1 MKQCTLLSLLCVFVT
16 HITLAKVGMPC
27 DNTQVLKNQK
37 FLQPTKS
44 TKKSASLLNPFASQH
59 FSSPPTS
66 LALTSTMVSKEEIEP
81 NGDVVTAM
89 QLGGNDVKV
98 KGFINPNGDI
108 DFYSFTAN
116 AGDRVYAATQTA
128 FSASGNMNSV
138 LEVLSSDGFTVLETD
153 DDDGSFGPNSSS
165 IAGTSILV
173 TGTYYVRVKHIS
185 NSIKILPYFLYFRL
199 QSGSPTTES
208 EPNNSTGTADAIPD
222 SGWVSGETLT
232 GNEADYYS
240 IALNAGDTIFISLDF
255 DPERD
260 NTTWNG
266 QLFFGEFLGSFL
278 LAKDSNAQ
286 SPNPKSESFF
296 LTVKTTGTYYI
307 AVATYDF
314 TFGTYR
320 MSTSVLPASN
330 ATVSTYT
337 NNTVIAIPS
346 EPGSITST
354 INVPVNKR
362 IESLK
367 VSINLFHARIE
378 DLDVRLTSP
387 SGNTVILFTDIVA
400 LSPMDMKLDDN
411 AAIPLGSFT
420 DLGLVNIVTNI
431 VYQPPKEY
439 RLEWFKGQLTQ
450 GIWTLT
456 INDDL
461 AGGDGPTNQLN
472 SWGLEIEEQPPILGT
487 LTSIYT
493 NDFETNDG
501 GFIHSGAQDEWER
514 GTPTFA
520 PITTANSGTK
530 CWKTDLDNT
539 YNFNSDFNLISP
551 SIYIPDLGVNNAYLT
566 WAQKYQFAG
575 TDNANTRA
583 YAYVE
588 IQEIGTTNRKKV
600 WEWLGPKMIGS
611 VGSPSTMINESA
623 GWGLNYI
630 KINDFANKTI
640 RVTFHF
646 ESDGSA
652 SQLAGWAIDDVNIF
666 KTFCPNNLTLTDT
679 NNYSGVYS
687 RVVAS
692 ESITASN
699 EVTTNTIIQNP
710 ANLTYQAT
718 KAIVL
723 LPNFKADASG
733 GTVFM
738 AQIGGCN

>member
-1 MKQCTLLSLLCVFVT
+1 MKKCLLLSLLCVFVT

-27 DNTQVLKNQK
+27 DNTQVLKTKK
-37 FLQPTKS
+37 FLQPTKQ
-44 TKKSASLLNPFASQH
+44 TKKSASLLNPFSPQRL
-59 FSSPPTS
+59 SSHPSS
-66 LALTSTMVSKEEIEP
+66 LALTSTMVLKDEVEP
-81 NGDVVTAM
+81 NDDIVTAM
-89 QLGGNDVKV
+89 PLGANDIKV
-98 KGFINPNGDI
+98 KGFINPGTDI

-116 AGDRVYAATQTA
+116 MGDRVYVATQTS
-128 FSASGNMNSV
+128 FSASGNNNSV
-138 LEVLSSDGFTVLETD
+138 LDVLSSDGFQVLETD

-165 IAGTSILV
+165 IAGTLIPAN
-173 TGTYYVRVKHIS
+173 GTYYVRVKHLS
-185 NSIKILPYFLYFRL
+185 GSIKILPYFMYFRL
-199 QSGSPTTES
+199 QSGTPVAEI
-208 EPNNSTGTADAIPD
+208 EPNNGTSTANVLPD
-222 SGWVSGETLT
+222 SGWVSGSTSSAQDL
-232 GNEADYYS
+232 DYYS
-240 IALNAGDTIFISLDF
+240 VTLNAGDTIFLSLDF

-266 QLFFGEFLGSFL
+266 L
-278 LAKDSNAQ
+278 LAFVDPDGNYPTANDPNTV
-286 SPNPKSESFF
+286 SPNSEGFF
-296 LTVKTTGTYYI
+296 ITVRVSGTYYIVVAPDDGTTGTYQL
-307 AVATYDF
+307 
-314 TFGTYR
+314 
-320 MSTSVLPASN
+320 STSVLPAN
-330 ATVSTYT
+330 TTNISTFT
-337 NNTVIAIPS
+337 ST
-346 EPGSITST
+346 GSVTLPDVTGTITST
-354 INVPVNKR
+354 ITIPVTKR

-367 VSINLFHARIE
+367 FSINFAHGKIG

-387 SGNTVILFTDIVA
+387 SGNTVILFNDLYEGYTNAFPTPIII
-400 LSPMDMKLDDN
+400 KLDDK
-411 AAIPLGSFT
+411 AALPLGTFP
-420 DLGLVNIVTNI
+420 VFNNFI
-431 VYQPPKEY
+431 YQPPKDY
-439 RLEWFKGQLTQ
+439 RLEWFKGQTSN
-450 GIWTLT
+450 GVWTLS
-456 INDDL
+456 IDDDSPGN
-461 AGGDGPTNQLN
+461 GGSGILN
-472 SWGLEIEEQPPILGT
+472 SWTLEIEEQPPILGT

-501 GFIHSGAQDEWER
+501 GFVHSGAQDEWER

-530 CWKTDLDNT
+530 CWKTDLDDT
-539 YNFNSDFNLISP
+539 YNFNSNYDLISP

-575 TDNANTRA
+575 TDNAFTRA

-588 IQEIGTTNRKKV
+588 IQEIGTSNRKKV
-600 WEWLGPKMIGS
+600 WEWLGPTMTGS
-611 VGSPSTMINESA
+611 VGSPSTTINESA
-623 GWGLNYI
+623 GWGLNYV
-630 KINDFANKTI
+630 KINEFANKTI
-640 RVTFHF
+640 RVIFHF
-646 ESDGSA
+646 QSDDSNTR
-652 SQLAGWAIDDVNIF
+652 LAGWAIDDVNIF